1 MKIIQKK
8 GGNNM
13 FGIKESII
21 NLQKNKINKLYKKIY
36 NLKLENKELMLNIK
50 ILELKNKTIWNQ
62 LKKQL
67 ER

>member
-1 MKIIQKK
+1 
-8 GGNNM
+8 M
-13 FGIKESII
+13 FGIKKNII
-21 NLQKNKINKLYKKIY
+21 NMQKSKINKLYKKIY

-67 ER
+67 GK

>member
-1 MKIIQKK
+1 
-8 GGNNM
+8 M
-13 FGIKESII
+13 FGIKENII
-21 NLQKNKINKLYKKIY
+21 NMQKSKINKLYKKIY

-67 ER
+67 GK

>member
-1 MKIIQKK
+1 
-8 GGNNM
+8 M